1 MPDHYTI
8 PEKPRTEPTA
18 SAGQEKCHPGGP
30 ATPHHHTYGH
40 IHHVPQGMHPRPP
53 MYHPIHH
60 HRHIFMTYRVCNDW
74 MYHEMIWRH
83 YWYYTHFWMHE
94 PSVVIMHV
102 NSETPANTLLDYVV
116 TDNMVFSLYRDN
128 YDYKTYFAITDEY
141 DNTLARVSVGRK
153 YTRLMTDENGVW
165 VLSRSSNS
173 AKYFMYID
181 GKLYMYDNN

>member
-1 MPDHYTI
+1 
-8 PEKPRTEPTA
+8 
-18 SAGQEKCHPGGP
+18 
-30 ATPHHHTYGH
+30 
-40 IHHVPQGMHPRPP
+40 
-53 MYHPIHH
+53 
-60 HRHIFMTYRVCNDW
+60 
-74 MYHEMIWRH
+74 
-83 YWYYTHFWMHE
+83 MHE